1 MIFQNAS
8 PKLLLFMAIAL
19 TVASVSFIYLYLFT
33 EQYEPYFVL
42 AFIGFA
48 VLSWVRYFK
57 AKRKESNK
65 S

>member
-8 PKLLLFMAIAL
+8 PKLLLFIAIAL

-33 EQYEPYFVL
+33 EQYELYFVL
-42 AFIGFA
+42 VFIGFT